1 MLPRRMRYIP
11 LTGHFYVSLLF
22 HLAGVS
28 FCADAVVLMLPCYG
42 FEEYPR
48 YPASEEPGPAGYRF
62 GAEMTSNT
70 KRIALE
76 VALFVAGQAALF
88 YTVKWALDEF
98 LPEKKKELDEYERT
112 VANEV
117 IHPDDITTK
126 FSDIGLLSGPD
137 LRASP
142 SARANV
148 GEMERAALHFIPSRI
163 IYFSETGSAAPLRMH
178 YALTCCVSEG
188 TRMGIFI
195 VGNIHVASSPAS

>member
-1 MLPRRMRYIP
+1 
-11 LTGHFYVSLLF
+11 
-22 HLAGVS
+22 
-28 FCADAVVLMLPCYG
+28 
-42 FEEYPR
+42 
-48 YPASEEPGPAGYRF
+48 
-62 GAEMTSNT
+62 MTSNT

-98 LPEKKKELDEYERT
+98 LPEKKKEVKAKQIEALKRLGHGALELDEYERT